1 MWVFRDFRHALR
13 LLSRTPTLT
22 AVALFSIA
30 ITIGATA
37 VVFTA
42 VKSVL
47 IEPLPYTNVGE
58 LVQLLT
64 ENTKFGKSHADWV
77 TYSDAQDILKSNR
90 TLESMGV
97 YQYRLFNLSGDGG
110 SLPGIGR

>member
-13 LLSRTPTLT
+13 ILSRTPTLT

-47 IEPLPYTNVGE
+47 IEPLPYANAGE
-58 LVQLLT
+58 LVQLRT
-64 ENTKFGKSHADWV
+64 DNT
-77 TYSDAQDILKSNR
+77 N
-90 TLESMGV
+90 
-97 YQYRLFNLSGDGG
+97 
-110 SLPGIGR
+110 